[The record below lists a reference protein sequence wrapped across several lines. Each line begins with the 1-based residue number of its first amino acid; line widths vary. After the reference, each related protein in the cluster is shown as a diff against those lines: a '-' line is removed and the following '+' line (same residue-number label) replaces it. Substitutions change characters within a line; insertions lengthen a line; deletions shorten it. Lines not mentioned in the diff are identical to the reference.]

1 MYRCNAGYTGPDGG
15 TCTACAAGKYKVALG
30 SADCSPCVGVYSHS
44 PEASADSKFCGCN
57 VGYTGPD
64 GSTCTA
70 CEAGKYKV
78 IIGKDVCFDC
88 PAGKF
93 KAGQGSGTCTHCQ
106 KGIYIYIYML
116 HVFIYIKEYIRFNT
130 TQSTTKKKCI
140 YKSELVFILI
150 KIL

>member
-106 KGIYIYIYML
+106 KGKYSAAEGA
-116 HVFIYIKEYIRFNT
+116 KANT
-130 TQSTTKKKCI
+130 TCEACPANSFSPAESAAASACI
-140 YKSELVFILI
+140 
-150 KIL
+150 